1 MSPQVGLDR
10 DSSPQDA
17 MWNITHSIHNS
28 SHHLGANSTMDGNQ
42 EIFNPKTGVSSTFE
56 KPYTCSFCPY
66 SAATKGDLTVHLRR
80 HTGERPYKC
89 SFCSYT
95 ATQSSTLRAHVR
107 GHTGEKPF
115 VCPYC
120 PYRAA
125 SNSTL
130 TKHLTKHKG
139 KFINY

>member
-17 MWNITHSIHNS
+17 MWNITDSIHDS
-28 SHHLGANSTMDGNQ
+28 SYHLGANCTMDGDH
-42 EIFNPKTGVSSTFE
+42 TVSSAFD
-56 KPYTCSFCPY
+56 KPYSCSFCPY

-139 KFINY
+139 KYFSY